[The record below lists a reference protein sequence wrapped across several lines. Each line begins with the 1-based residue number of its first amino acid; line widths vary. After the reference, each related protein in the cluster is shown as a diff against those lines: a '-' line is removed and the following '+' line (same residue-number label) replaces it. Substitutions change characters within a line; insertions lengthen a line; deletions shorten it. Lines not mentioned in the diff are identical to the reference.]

1 MNDGGLVNLIA
12 GFYRLVL
19 PVGFTGWFYWLVLL
33 VGNRLRFE
41 VGRIKRSQ
49 A

>member
-33 VGNRLRFE
+33 VGFTGWQSFAL
-41 VGRIKRSQ
+41 
-49 A
+49 